1 MKQRKFNLLYVLLM
15 AVFVL
20 SSCSKSSQKNAKFI
34 PDNAVVVSIDVK
46 QILEKGKIADNAEA
60 KKKLLENIEQGA
72 KNQETK
78 DLFKKIIDDPAKAGV
93 DLREPLFFFTTAD
106 NKDMG
111 IVGTLLDKGDFTE
124 VLNAV
129 AKEAGMEAAK
139 EKDGF
144 QYLESDGT
152 IIVFDDATFF
162 ASEGKKLDDVIAKFK
177 NDDTKGT
184 MAESDDFAKLT
195 EGKGFIKA
203 LIPMAIAEGQ
213 LGDAKKMLPEGA
225 DLKDLSVLLDLSS
238 SKGEVK
244 LAFNMIAKSDVWKK
258 HIKENSEICG
268 NISGDYLKY
277 LPKGALMI
285 YTNFNGKKMFE
296 LFEKKGL
303 FKQAGMESQIEIAK
317 KILESIDGDF
327 ALGVGEVK
335 GEMPQI
341 AAYLKTKDQ
350 AITDMVK
357 EQGLKPGDQGV
368 DFGYKDGATYVAVG
382 TDAFKEASAKFD
394 KSAISGRRFYMFC
407 DVELIAGLAGM
418 INGQAAEGAKSA
430 SEVIKTA
437 EIYDTSDTEG
447 ELIVKF
453 KDAEKDPI
461 EFFAEMA
468 LKSIM

>member
-1 MKQRKFNLLYVLLM
+1 M

-78 DLFKKIIDDPAKAGV
+78 DLFKKVIDDPAKAGV
-93 DLREPLFFFTTAD
+93 DLREPLLLYTTAD
-106 NKDMG
+106 SKDMG
-111 IVGTLLDKGDFTE
+111 IVGSLLDKGDFTE

-195 EGKGFIKA
+195 DGKGFIKA

-213 LGDAKKMLPEGA
+213 IGDAKKMLPEGA

-238 SKGEVK
+238 SKGEAK
-244 LAFNMIAKSDVWKK
+244 LAFECIAKSDVWKK

-277 LPKGALMI
+277 LPKGALML

-303 FKQAGMESQIEIAK
+303 FKQAGMESQIDIAK
-317 KILESIDGDF
+317 KILEAIDGDF

-335 GEMPQI
+335 GSMPQV
-341 AAYLKTKDQ
+341 AAYLKTKDGSI
-350 AITDMVK
+350 ADFAK
-357 EQGLKPGDQGV
+357 ENGLKPESGM
-368 DFGYKDGATYVAVG
+368 DFGFKDGATYVAVG

-394 KSAISGRRFYMFC
+394 KSVISGRRFYMFC

-418 INGQAAEGAKSA
+418 LNGQAAEGAKSA

-437 EIYDTSDTEG
+437 EIYDTNDTKG